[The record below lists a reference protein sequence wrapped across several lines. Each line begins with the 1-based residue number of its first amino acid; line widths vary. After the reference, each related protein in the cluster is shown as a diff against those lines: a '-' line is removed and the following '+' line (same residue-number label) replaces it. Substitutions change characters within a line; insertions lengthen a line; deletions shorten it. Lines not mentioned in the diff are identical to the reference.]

1 LLLNRKHFTEHA
13 FISLCGVNVP
23 QIPYIRCK
31 ILRLYCVHLI
41 FVFLFGSIGVQMK
54 FRAVLFLIVAAV
66 LWSLGGLLIKMV
78 AWNPLAIA
86 GTRSAIAAL
95 VMLAFRRKM
104 HFNLGRAQLGGAACY
119 AATVILFVIANKWTT
134 AANAILLQ
142 YTAPVYVALLSTWF
156 LKERISRS
164 DLITVFAA
172 LGGMILFFLD
182 DLSSGSLWGN
192 AIAILSGVAFAGTAL
207 CLRKQKDGSPLE
219 SLFIGN
225 IIAFLIGLPF
235 ILRSSPTA
243 AGWLGLVLLGVF
255 QLGFSYILYA
265 EAIKHVTALEA
276 TLIPVIEPILN
287 PIWVFMLL
295 KEQPGAWAVVGGII
309 VLLSVTLRCLPAFRQ
324 KAESCAP

>member
-1 LLLNRKHFTEHA
+1 
-13 FISLCGVNVP
+13 
-23 QIPYIRCK
+23 
-31 ILRLYCVHLI
+31 
-41 FVFLFGSIGVQMK
+41 MK
-54 FRAVLFLIVAAV
+54 TRAVLFLVIAAV
-66 LWSLGGLLIKMV
+66 LWSLGGLLIKLV
-78 AWNPLAIA
+78 TWNPIAIA

-95 VMLAFRRKM
+95 VMLGFKRRM
-104 HFNLGRAQLGGAACY
+104 HFTLSPAQLGGALCY

-156 LKERISRS
+156 LKERITRS
-164 DLITVFAA
+164 DLITIFAA

-182 DLSSGSLWGN
+182 DLSRGGFWGN
-192 AIAILSGVAFAGTAL
+192 IIAILSGIAFAGTAL

-235 ILRSSPTA
+235 MMHSFPNA
-243 AGWLGLVLLGVF
+243 AGWLGLLVLGVF

-276 TLIPVIEPILN
+276 ILIPVIEPVLN
-287 PIWVFMLL
+287 PIWVFLLL
-295 KEQPGAWAVVGGII
+295 KEKPGAWAVLGGII
-309 VLLSVTLRCLPAFRQ
+309 VLLSITLRCFPAFRH
-324 KAESCAP
+324 KPEGSPKFGLSTLL